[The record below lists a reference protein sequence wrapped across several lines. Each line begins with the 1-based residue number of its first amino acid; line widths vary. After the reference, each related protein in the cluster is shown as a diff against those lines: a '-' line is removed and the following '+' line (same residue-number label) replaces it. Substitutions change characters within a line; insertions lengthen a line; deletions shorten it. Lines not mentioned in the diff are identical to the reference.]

1 MPRETSVSESEVHMS
16 RTMKPADRAR
26 TLRSSVEQIWLAGLG
41 AYALTEEQ
49 GSRFFKSLV
58 TKGEKFEKARRTQLT
73 KAVKR
78 VREVPA
84 DAYEMVEK
92 NLDTGM
98 TTVLSRFGVPTKKE
112 INLLARRVETLADRM
127 EAKPARRPA
136 ARKPAPKPARARRV
150 KVTTAAETATE

>member
-1 MPRETSVSESEVHMS
+1 MS

-26 TLRSSVEQIWLAGLG
+26 SLRSSVEQIWLAGLG

-73 KAVKR
+73 KAVRR
-78 VREVPA
+78 VKEVPA
-84 DAYEMVEK
+84 DAFEAVEK
-92 NLDTGM
+92 NIDTGM

-112 INLLARRVETLADRM
+112 INLLTRRVETLADRM
-127 EAKPARRPA
+127 ETKPVRAP
-136 ARKPAPKPARARRV
+136 RKPAAKPARARRV
-150 KVTTAAETATE
+150 RVTTAEAPAE